1 MHWGQA
7 FDGGAGGARAGFMIV
22 LVVQV
27 KIGNFDAWKK
37 VFDEFPPKMG
47 GAVFHR
53 VNQMVSDPQTVAV
66 AAGFKTASEAEAFM
80 ASPDLA
86 AAMKKSGVVGAPR
99 IEMYTEVEAVTY

>member
-1 MHWGQA
+1 
-7 FDGGAGGARAGFMIV
+7 MIT

-37 VFDEFPPKMG
+37 VFDEHPPKMG

-53 VNQMVSDPQTVAV
+53 VNRMVSDPETVAV
-66 AAGFKTASEAEAFM
+66 AAGFKSVKEAEVFM

-86 AAMKKSGVVGAPR
+86 EAMKKSGVVGAPR
-99 IEMYTEVEAVTY
+99 VEMYTEVEAVTY